1 MNSEDWK
8 NDQFRIEVKNR
19 IKRVFDESIRGFE
32 PELKSGKNVHDGWE
46 GHWLQ
51 ERFGL
56 KADAK
61 NAPDLDGF
69 ELKDDTGTSVT
80 TFGDWSADEYIF
92 FSHSRCLQSA
102 IKAASCAKCKN
113 SIMDRSTFLA
123 TFGASNPAKQ
133 NRYSWSGNVCPKV
146 DRFNQYGQILNVLDD
161 GSILA
166 EYHFSKDSR
175 LNKQEVI
182 PTSIQRDGVVLAVWH
197 GVSLKAKLENKFR
210 HHGWFKCLQQ
220 SGGHGKYIGIQFGGP
235 ITFDQWIEQVRFGTV
250 YFDSGMYEGN
260 NRKYSQWRASNLF
273 WTSLVEEVY

>member
-1 MNSEDWK
+1 VESVDWK

-19 IKRVFDESIRGFE
+19 IKRVFDESIRGLE

-92 FSHSRCLQSA
+92 FSHARCLQSA
-102 IKAASCAKCKN
+102 IKAASCEKCKS
-113 SIMDRSTFLA
+113 SIMDRSTFLI
-123 TFGASNPAKQ
+123 TFGTANPAKQ
-133 NRYSWSGNVCPKV
+133 NRFSWSGNVCPKV
-146 DRFNQYGQILNVLDD
+146 GRFNQYGQILNVLDD

-166 EYHFSKDSR
+166 EYHFSKDNR
-175 LNKQEVI
+175 MNKQEII
-182 PTSIQRDGVVLAVWH
+182 PISIQRDGVVLAVWH
-197 GVSLKAKLENKFR
+197 GVSLKVKLENKFK
-210 HHGWFKCLQQ
+210 HHGWFKCLQE

-235 ITFDQWIEQVRFGTV
+235 ITFDQWIKQVRFGTV

-260 NRKYSQWRASNLF
+260 NRKYSQWRASNQF